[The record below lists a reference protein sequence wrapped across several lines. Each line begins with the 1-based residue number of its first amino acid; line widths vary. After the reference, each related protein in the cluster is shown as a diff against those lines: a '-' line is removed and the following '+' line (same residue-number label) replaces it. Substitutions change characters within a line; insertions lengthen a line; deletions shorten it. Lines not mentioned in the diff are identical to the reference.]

1 MMKRPS
7 LEEVFR
13 IMKKHPNLSSS
24 WRNPIMSMMIMMSLI
39 LCLGHQDFLVLLFC
53 LLFHCVSEETLCDS
67 CWTSCLTRSLFHCKE
82 ESRVR
87 SPDKNRDQIACYHHL
102 SASFYCD
109 ERVISFS
116 VHLYL
121 ISWIENDLRWML
133 FISSWWS
140 FSCLRRGLLHWSQRL
155 KRDLK
160 QFPRH
165 PESLPHHLIF
175 YFFSI
180 LSVWFHHEKCN
191 HNTVEEHRL

>member
-1 MMKRPS
+1 
-7 LEEVFR
+7 
-13 IMKKHPNLSSS
+13 MKKHPNLSSS

-133 FISSWWS
+133 FMMILFMFKKRSIALKSETEKGFETVSSASWVSPSSSYLLFLLHFICLISS
-140 FSCLRRGLLHWSQRL
+140 REVQ
-155 KRDLK
+155 
-160 QFPRH
+160 P
-165 PESLPHHLIF
+165 
-175 YFFSI
+175 
-180 LSVWFHHEKCN
+180 
-191 HNTVEEHRL
+191 